1 MAGLQATTA
10 TGASVNGNGV
20 WNASNDGR
28 DSGPNVGSIWNY
40 NIEYFDVRARTRT
53 IDVTSGNRSTW
64 YPMNFAG
71 STWGSG
77 ISELYIRK
85 SFVHQGG
92 GGAGAVY
99 GRLRYRSTNWGH
111 HGTFWEFED
120 NWGGGFNNPYFANA
134 DDAGTRTTMTIWLRG
149 ETTYYYNF
157 NSPDS
162 FTDIEVLD
170 TKLRPESNNANA
182 TVSSTTTVSV
192 PSNSR
197 FYQKAICG
205 KPGYNLGDPNYRWA
219 TVFATGE
226 NASSDARFKENVSMS
241 FGSEFIKKLR
251 PRTYIRKAS
260 YDMPDDQK
268 TEWDD
273 SVKKYPD
280 GDSRTIGF
288 IAQEVEDVLD
298 ELGIHISE
306 FAGFDNDEPNHLS
319 LMYPQF
325 IPALVNAL
333 KEKKE
338 YRMKLE
344 ERVARLENL

>member
-1 MAGLQATTA
+1 MAGLQSTTA
-10 TGASVNGNGV
+10 TNANVNGNGV
-20 WNASNDGR
+20 WSASNDGR
-28 DSGPNVGSIWNY
+28 DTGPNVGNIWNY
-40 NIEYFDVRARTRT
+40 NIEYFDVRARTQSLDVRT
-53 IDVTSGNRSTW
+53 GNRTTY

-71 STWGSG
+71 STWGAG
-77 ISELYIRK
+77 IAELYIRK
-85 SFVHQGG
+85 SSVHQGG

-99 GRLRYRSTNWGH
+99 GRLRYRSTAWGH

-120 NWGGGFNNPYFANA
+120 NWGGGFNNPYIANA
-134 DDAGTRTTMTIWLRG
+134 DDASTRTTMTIWLRG
-149 ETTYYYNF
+149 ETLYYYNF

-162 FTDIEVLD
+162 FIDTDVLD
-170 TKLRPESNNANA
+170 TKIRAESNNANA

-192 PSNSR
+192 PSNAR
-197 FYQKAICG
+197 YYQKAICG
-205 KPGYNLGDPNYRWA
+205 KPGYNLGDPNFRWA
-219 TVFATGE
+219 AVYATGE
-226 NASSDARFKENVSMS
+226 DASSDARFKEDVGLS

-251 PRTYIRKAS
+251 PRSYIRKAS
-260 YDMPDDQK
+260 YDLPTDQQ
-268 TEWDD
+268 TEWDED
-273 SVKKYPD
+273 KKYID
-280 GDSRTIGF
+280 GDRRTFGF

-298 ELGIHISE
+298 ELGISVND

-344 ERVARLENL
+344 ERVNRLENL